1 MSPQWQP
8 GQQSCLISCGSSL
21 IATMNFS
28 GKYQVQSQENFEAFM
43 KAVGL
48 PDELIQKGKDIKG
61 TSEIVQNGK
70 HFKLTIT
77 TGSKVVQNEFTLG
90 EECEMETLTGEKVK
104 VGGAPSPTSGHPLL
118 PELSL
123 ELSPRASSL
132 KAPTSQS
139 PWGWIPNL

>member
-1 MSPQWQP
+1 
-8 GQQSCLISCGSSL
+8 
-21 IATMNFS
+21 MNFS

-90 EECEMETLTGEKVK
+90 EECEMETMTGEKVK
-104 VGGAPSPTSGHPLL
+104 TVVQLEGDNKLVTTFKGIKSVTELNGDIITSTMTLGDIVFKRI
-118 PELSL
+118 SK
-123 ELSPRASSL
+123 R
-132 KAPTSQS
+132 
-139 PWGWIPNL
+139 I